1 MTTTEQD
8 KQIQQTVSGERQRL
22 LGFIRQRVP
31 SLSDAEDVLQE
42 VFYELVEMYRLTKP
56 IDQTVAWMFT
66 VARNKINDFY
76 RQKKTDALEEIV
88 TVSKEEEEQ
97 LSLFD
102 LLPDTSNQ
110 DPMMQETILEA
121 LSEALEE
128 LPTHQRFVF
137 EMHELEDK
145 SFKEIAEITG
155 VKVSVLIGEKR
166 QAVLFLRERLRY
178 LYEELFQ

>member
-1 MTTTEQD
+1 MTTTEQN
-8 KQIQQTVSGERQRL
+8 KEIQQTISGERQRL

-42 VFYELVEMYRLTKP
+42 VFYELVEMYRLMKP
-56 IDQTVAWMFT
+56 IDQTVSWLFT

-76 RQKKTDALEEIV
+76 RKKKTDALEEVIQEMAED
-88 TVSKEEEEQ
+88 EEN

-102 LLPDTSNQ
+102 MLPDSSTQ

-121 LSEALEE
+121 LSEALED
-128 LPTHQRFVF
+128 LPSHQRLVF

-145 SFKEIAEITG
+145 SFKEMSAITG
-155 VKVSVLIGEKR
+155 VKVNELIATKR

-178 LYEELFQ
+178 LYEDLFQ

>member
-1 MTTTEQD
+1 MNTTEQNN
-8 KQIQQTVSGERQRL
+8 QIQKTVSGERQRL

-31 SLSDAEDVLQE
+31 SLHDAEDVLQE

-66 VARNKINDFY
+66 VARNKINDLY
-76 RQKKTDALEEIV
+76 RRKKVDALEEL
-88 TVSKEEEEQ
+88 SNGNNDEDEN

-102 LLPDTSNQ
+102 ILPDASNQ
-110 DPMMQETILEA
+110 DPMMQEAILEA

-128 LPTHQRFVF
+128 LPTYQRLVF

-145 SFKEIAEITG
+145 SFKEISAITG
-155 VKVSVLIGEKR
+155 VNVNILSSQKR
-166 QAVLFLRERLRY
+166 QAILFLREKLRY
-178 LYEELFQ
+178 LYEDLFK

>member
-1 MTTTEQD
+1 MTTTEQN
-8 KQIQQTVSGERQRL
+8 KEIQQTISGEKQRL

-56 IDQTVAWMFT
+56 IDQTVGWLFT

-76 RQKKTDALEEIV
+76 RKRKTDALEEVMQEIGED
-88 TVSKEEEEQ
+88 EEN

-102 LLPDTSNQ
+102 ILPDSSTQ

-128 LPTHQRFVF
+128 LPAHQRFVF

-145 SFKEIAEITG
+145 SFKEISAITG
-155 VKVSVLIGEKR
+155 VKVSELISEKR
-166 QAVLFLRERLRY
+166 QAVMFLRDRLRY
-178 LYEELFQ
+178 LYEDLFL

>member
-1 MTTTEQD
+1 MTTTEQN
-8 KQIQQTVSGERQRL
+8 KEIQQTISGERQRL

-56 IDQTVAWMFT
+56 IDQTVGWLFT

-76 RQKKTDALEEIV
+76 RKRKTDTLEELMQAIGG
-88 TVSKEEEEQ
+88 EEEE

-102 LLPDTSNQ
+102 ILPDSSSQ

-128 LPTHQRFVF
+128 LPSHQRFVF
-137 EMHELEDK
+137 EMHELEGK
-145 SFKEIAEITG
+145 PFKEISVLTG
-155 VKVSVLIGEKR
+155 VKVNELISEKR
-166 QAVLFLRERLRY
+166 QAVLFLRDRLRY
-178 LYEELFQ
+178 LYEDLFL

>member
-1 MTTTEQD
+1 MTTTEQN
-8 KQIQQTVSGERQRL
+8 KEIQQTISGERQRL

-56 IDQTVAWMFT
+56 IDQTVSWLFT

-76 RQKKTDALEEIV
+76 RKKKTDALEEV
-88 TVSKEEEEQ
+88 MQGMAEEDED

-102 LLPDTSNQ
+102 ILPDSSTQ

-121 LSEALEE
+121 LSEALED
-128 LPTHQRFVF
+128 LPSHQRLVF

-145 SFKEIAEITG
+145 SFKEISAITG
-155 VKVSVLIGEKR
+155 VKVNELIAAKR

-178 LYEELFQ
+178 LYEDLFQ

>member
-1 MTTTEQD
+1 MTTTEQN
-8 KQIQQTVSGERQRL
+8 KEIQQTINGERQRL

-56 IDQTVAWMFT
+56 IDQTVGWLFT

-76 RQKKTDALEEIV
+76 RRKKTDALEEV
-88 TVSKEEEEQ
+88 MQGLGEDEES

-102 LLPDTSNQ
+102 LLPDSSTQ

-128 LPTHQRFVF
+128 LPSHQRFVF

-145 SFKEIAEITG
+145 SFKEISVMTG
-155 VKVSVLIGEKR
+155 VKVSELISEKR
-166 QAVLFLRERLRY
+166 QAVLFLRDKLRY
-178 LYEELFQ
+178 LYYDLFL

>member
-1 MTTTEQD
+1 MTTTEQN

-22 LGFIRQRVP
+22 LGFIRHRVP
-31 SLSDAEDVLQE
+31 SLPDAEDVLQE

-56 IDQTVAWMFT
+56 IDQTLAWMFT

-76 RQKKTDALEEIV
+76 RRKKVDTLEEM
-88 TVSKEEEEQ
+88 TSNLDNEEDG

-102 LLPDTSNQ
+102 ILPDDSAK

-128 LPTHQRFVF
+128 LPAHQRLVF
-137 EMHELEDK
+137 ELHELEDK
-145 SFKEIAEITG
+145 SFKEISDITG
-155 VKVSVLIGEKR
+155 VKVSVLLAEKR
-166 QAVLFLRERLRY
+166 QAILFLRDRLRY
-178 LYEELFQ
+178 LYDELFD

>member
-1 MTTTEQD
+1 MTTTEQNNE
-8 KQIQQTVSGERQRL
+8 IQQTISGERQRL

-56 IDQTVAWMFT
+56 IDQTVGWLFT

-76 RQKKTDALEEIV
+76 RRKKTDALEEIMQGV
-88 TVSKEEEEQ
+88 GEDEEG

-102 LLPDTSNQ
+102 MLPDSSAQ
-110 DPMMQETILEA
+110 DPMLQETILEA

-128 LPTHQRFVF
+128 LPSHQRFVF
-137 EMHELEDK
+137 EMHELEGK
-145 SFKEIAEITG
+145 SFKEISAMTG
-155 VKVSVLIGEKR
+155 VKVSELISEKR
-166 QAVLFLRERLRY
+166 QAVLFLRDRLRY
-178 LYEELFQ
+178 LYDDLFL

>member
-1 MTTTEQD
+1 MTTTEQN
-8 KQIQQTVSGERQRL
+8 KEIQQTISSERQRL

-56 IDQTVAWMFT
+56 IDQTVGWLFM

-76 RQKKTDALEEIV
+76 RRKKTDALEEVMQGIGED
-88 TVSKEEEEQ
+88 EEG

-102 LLPDTSNQ
+102 ILPDSSTQ
-110 DPMMQETILEA
+110 DPMMQEAILEA

-128 LPTHQRFVF
+128 LPGHQRFVF

-145 SFKEIAEITG
+145 SFKEISALTG
-155 VKVSVLIGEKR
+155 VKVSELISEKR
-166 QAVLFLRERLRY
+166 QAVLFLRDRLRY
-178 LYEELFQ
+178 LYDDLFL

>member
-1 MTTTEQD
+1 MTTTEQN
-8 KQIQQTVSGERQRL
+8 KEIQQTISGERQRL

-56 IDQTVAWMFT
+56 IDQTVGWLFT

-76 RQKKTDALEEIV
+76 RRRKTDVLEEVIQS
-88 TVSKEEEEQ
+88 TGEDEEG

-102 LLPDTSNQ
+102 MLPDSSTQ
-110 DPMMQETILEA
+110 DTMMQETILEA

-128 LPTHQRFVF
+128 LPSHQRFVF

-145 SFKEIAEITG
+145 SFKDISALTG
-155 VKVSVLIGEKR
+155 VKVSELISEKR
-166 QAVLFLRERLRY
+166 QAVLFLREKLRY
-178 LYEELFQ
+178 LYEDLFL

>member
-8 KQIQQTVSGERQRL
+8 KEIQQTISGERQRL

-56 IDQTVAWMFT
+56 IDQTVGWLFT

-76 RQKKTDALEEIV
+76 RRRKTDALEEV
-88 TVSKEEEEQ
+88 MQGSGEDEES

-102 LLPDTSNQ
+102 LLPDSSTQ

-128 LPTHQRFVF
+128 LPSHQRFVF

-145 SFKEIAEITG
+145 SFKEISAITG
-155 VKVSVLIGEKR
+155 VKVGELISEKR
-166 QAVLFLRERLRY
+166 QAVLFLRDKLRY
-178 LYEELFQ
+178 LYEDLFL

>member
-1 MTTTEQD
+1 MTTTEQN
-8 KQIQQTVSGERQRL
+8 KEIQQTISGERQRL

-56 IDQTVAWMFT
+56 IDQTVGWLFT

-76 RQKKTDALEEIV
+76 RRKKTDALEEVMQGIGED
-88 TVSKEEEEQ
+88 EEG

-102 LLPDTSNQ
+102 MLPDSSTQ

-128 LPTHQRFVF
+128 LPSHQRFVF

-145 SFKEIAEITG
+145 SFKEISAITG
-155 VKVSVLIGEKR
+155 VKVSELISEKR
-166 QAVLFLRERLRY
+166 QAVLFLRDKLRY
-178 LYEELFQ
+178 LYEDLFL

>member
-1 MTTTEQD
+1 MTTTEQN
-8 KQIQQTVSGERQRL
+8 KEIQQTISGERQRL

-56 IDQTVAWMFT
+56 IDQTVGWLFT

-76 RQKKTDALEEIV
+76 RRRKTDALEEVIQG
-88 TVSKEEEEQ
+88 SGEDEER

-102 LLPDTSNQ
+102 MLPDSSTQ
-110 DPMMQETILEA
+110 DIMMQETILEA

-128 LPTHQRFVF
+128 LPGHQRFVF

-145 SFKEIAEITG
+145 SFKEISTMTG
-155 VKVSVLIGEKR
+155 VKVSELISEKR

-178 LYEELFQ
+178 LYNDLFL

>member
-1 MTTTEQD
+1 MTTTEQN
-8 KQIQQTVSGERQRL
+8 KEIQQTISGERQRL

-56 IDQTVAWMFT
+56 IDQTVSWLFT

-76 RQKKTDALEEIV
+76 RKRKTDALEPLMQE
-88 TVSKEEEEQ
+88 TGEDEEG

-102 LLPDTSNQ
+102 ILPDSSTQ

-128 LPTHQRFVF
+128 LPTHQRYVF

-145 SFKEIAEITG
+145 SFKEISAITG
-155 VKVSVLIGEKR
+155 VKVSELISEKR
-166 QAVLFLRERLRY
+166 QAVLFLRDRLRY
-178 LYEELFQ
+178 LYEDLFL

>member
-1 MTTTEQD
+1 MTTTEQN
-8 KQIQQTVSGERQRL
+8 KEIQQTISGERQRL

-56 IDQTVAWMFT
+56 IDQTVGWLFT

-76 RQKKTDALEEIV
+76 RRKKTDALEEIMQGIGED
-88 TVSKEEEEQ
+88 EEG

-102 LLPDTSNQ
+102 MLPDSSTH

-128 LPTHQRFVF
+128 LPSHQRFVF

-145 SFKEIAEITG
+145 SFKEISTMTG
-155 VKVSVLIGEKR
+155 VKVSELISEKR
-166 QAVLFLRERLRY
+166 QAVLFLRDKLRY
-178 LYEELFQ
+178 LYEDLFL

>member
-1 MTTTEQD
+1 MTTTEQN
-8 KQIQQTVSGERQRL
+8 KEIQQTISGEKQRL

-42 VFYELVEMYRLTKP
+42 VFYELVEMYRLMKP
-56 IDQTVAWMFT
+56 IDQTVSWLFT

-76 RQKKTDALEEIV
+76 RKKKTDALEEVIQ
-88 TVSKEEEEQ
+88 KMAEDEEN

-102 LLPDTSNQ
+102 ILPDSSTQ

-121 LSEALEE
+121 LSEALED
-128 LPTHQRFVF
+128 LPSHQRLVF

-145 SFKEIAEITG
+145 SFKEMSAITG
-155 VKVSVLIGEKR
+155 VKVNELIATKR

-178 LYEELFQ
+178 LYEDLFQ